1 MTWEGA
7 TPHSTSF
14 LYLSPQ
20 QQVGQNHLPP
30 PPPPPPPHHSHH
42 SPDLHHH
49 YYSYPSPAL
58 GQYQYP
64 LQLIINQQ
72 QKQEQL
78 QEQLQQQRQ
87 LQETILRHLS
97 GAAISNTSNLTTAT
111 VTTATTTN
119 SSSMAIRSLVTSTL
133 DMPLLGYLNV
143 TVGLVFIIA
152 FLLTAYLYS
161 CVRRPKGL
169 PPGPSGLPILGVI
182 PLMGKRPYLTI
193 QKWWGMYGDVYSMYM
208 GSRLV
213 IVLNGIEIMKECLV
227 KQGDKFSARPWNYF
241 KKLTKNTGK

>member
-20 QQVGQNHLPP
+20 QQVGQNHL

-78 QEQLQQQRQ
+78 QEQLQQQQQ

-111 VTTATTTN
+111 VTTATTTTN

-152 FLLTAYLYS
+152 FLLTAYVYS